1 MGVPGSGKTLLL
13 LERITKL
20 IDSDTV
26 KPENVYIVGLSAR
39 AAEVWRIMATQHAPH
54 IAEDV
59 NFGTFRDFAWQEVQK
74 LQDKPYT
81 LADNVLC
88 RQLIR
93 RTVEIERFP
102 GGVFEAEPLLRAMKS
117 AAKTPD
123 QSHPHY
129 NLFNTYQKLLESY
142 NLLDANDIIRKHLI
156 GMRSDILQP
165 CPVRYIVVDNVQDA
179 TQIQLVWLR
188 EHMQAGSTLI
198 MAGND
203 DLTCYNQEG
212 ALGIKGVEQLAD
224 LVSVKTFELQENFR
238 TPVNI
243 GPATNK
249 IPRLLQQRQPKRE
262 GFVSKVKATVHT
274 ERSASIKE
282 QEQKLI
288 KRLKTYLPQHPKARV
303 GVVTRNHY
311 WANRFHQALHV
322 GGISAANCARNLWE
336 NPAPKSLIAL
346 LYVLLNKADNEH
358 LRLVLI
364 GQGINRSL
372 VNSFFTEGLQAAD
385 WLKNGA
391 QLPSTVDASGESL
404 RQFSTIRRKL
414 LGYYQ
419 VLQSR
424 KDVDAKEVFKAAV
437 YDMLQ
442 QFNQRGQQDILLALH
457 ILLNIKGKL
466 IDILPRMTETTLPD
480 MRAQVVVAPVREV
493 RNMQFDLL
501 VIPHAEA
508 SLWPFK
514 NYEVLPYDADAERRL
529 FYLAITRAAGDVWVS
544 FTDKISPFVAELQQ
558 NIK

>member
-13 LERITKL
+13 LERLTKL
-20 IDSDTV
+20 IDSDV
-26 KPENVYIVGLSAR
+26 AKPEHVYVVGLSAR
-39 AAEVWRIMATQHAPH
+39 ATEVLRIMATQHAPH
-54 IAEDV
+54 IIEDI

-93 RTVEIERFP
+93 RVVEIERFP
-102 GGVFEAEPLLRAMKS
+102 GGVFEAEPLLRSIKS

-123 QSHPHY
+123 QSHSHY
-129 NLFNTYQKLLESY
+129 NLFNTYQKLLESH

-156 GMRSDILQP
+156 GMRNDTLQP
-165 CPVRYIVVDNVQDA
+165 CSVRYIVVDNVQDA

-203 DLTCYNQEG
+203 DVTCYSQEG

-224 LVSVKTFELQENFR
+224 LVNVKTFELQENFR
-238 TPVNI
+238 TPANI
-243 GPATNK
+243 GVATTK
-249 IPRLLQQRQPKRE
+249 IARLLQQRQPKRE
-262 GFVSKVKATVHT
+262 GYESKIKASVHT
-274 ERSASIKE
+274 ERCASIKE
-282 QEQKLI
+282 QEQKLV
-288 KRLKTYLPQHPKARV
+288 KVLKTYLPQHPKARV
-303 GVVTRNHY
+303 GIVTRNHY
-311 WANRFHQALHV
+311 WASRFHQALQIS
-322 GGISAANCARNLWE
+322 GINSTNCARNLWE
-336 NPAPKSLIAL
+336 NPAPKSVVAL

-372 VNSFFTEGLQAAD
+372 VNTFFSEGLQAAD

-391 QLPSTVDASGESL
+391 PLPSTVDASGESL

-414 LGYYQ
+414 IGYYQ
-419 VLQSR
+419 VLQAS
-424 KDVDAKEVFKAAV
+424 KDVDAKAVFKAAV

-457 ILLNIKGKL
+457 ILLSIKGKL
-466 IDILPRMTETTLPD
+466 VDILPRMIETTLPD
-480 MRAQVVVAPVREV
+480 MRAQVLVAPVREV
-493 RNMQFDLL
+493 RNLQFDLL
-501 VIPHAEA
+501 IIPNAEA

-514 NYEVLPYDADAERRL
+514 SYDVLPYDADAERRL
-529 FYLAITRAAGDVWVS
+529 FYLAITRASGDIWVS